1 MILNH
6 EQILKLFEKKTVIF
20 SLLLFLSFIL
30 FSCAHKEETYSIK
43 DEALKN
49 LQILCD
55 DLIKVQDLDTD
66 SEDFGGLYCSEC
78 KDYHTRAGEAVLPFA
93 VAYKETGDKKYL
105 TSAIAVGDWLVAQ
118 QKEDGPW
125 FETPSQWTG
134 TTTDQ
139 VLMMAYAYQI
149 LEPELSKAQQEK
161 WKASIK
167 GAADW
172 LVRTMNHEFAS
183 INYCA
188 TSTATLMACYQVVPD
203 TAYVIKADSLA
214 MLVTSKFDEDYFLT
228 GEGNRIRGTKYGV
241 DLGYSLDMSLW
252 GLGLYAKLRGNDLVD
267 GYVQEALKRYLY
279 FIYPDGST
287 DGSWGVR
294 ANKWTTYGSVTADG
308 CQILFSLYS
317 KDNPKYRTAALANL
331 EYLMSMRQDGLIG
344 YGPHYFEEY
353 KRPPCIYPTFCRS
366 KNLALTILE
375 GDQTS
380 GAIEKLPTQEIG
392 WVKYF
397 ETMDLALVRTE
408 NFMCTVTGYR
418 YKDIRRGPEFKYMHR
433 PSGGSITNLWV
444 KDYGYLQASSQTEY
458 HRWEMPFP
466 DEENPLSI
474 TPRIEFTDENAYY
487 TNLYEFDSHM
497 TLEEKDD
504 HYEVEAIGQLKDRWR
519 WEGGVAYVL
528 THKIYDDHI
537 QKDIKLRF
545 HGQKA
550 TVSII
555 EPFVENPNTK
565 FNIVDDQTVKITGG
579 KKEFLVELLDD
590 EYKFELGENEEKY
603 LQPYPC
609 LKGYPLTIKVTPEVD
624 SFLKTVSYKIS
635 MIN

>member
-1 MILNH
+1 M
-6 EQILKLFEKKTVIF
+6 FF
-20 SLLLFLSFIL
+20 SLLVLLFLVS
-30 FSCAHKEETYSIK
+30 SCDKKEETYSLK

-49 LQILCD
+49 LQILCN
-55 DLIKVQDLDTD
+55 DLIHVQNLDKE
-66 SEDFGGLYCSEC
+66 SANYGGLYCQEC
-78 KDYHTRAGEAVLPFA
+78 KDYHTRAGESVLPFA
-93 VAYKETGDKKYL
+93 VAYKETGDEKYL

-149 LEPELSKAQQEK
+149 LEPELNITQQDK
-161 WKASIK
+161 WKSSIK
-167 GAADW
+167 SAADW
-172 LVRTMNHEFAS
+172 LVRTMDHEFAS

-188 TSTATLMACYQVVPD
+188 TSTATLIACNQVVPD
-203 TAYVIKADSLA
+203 PAYVEKADSLA

-252 GLGLYAKLRGNDLVD
+252 GLGLYAKLRGNDFVD
-267 GYVQEALKRYLY
+267 GYVQEALKRYIY

-353 KRPPCIYPTFCRS
+353 QRPPCIYPTFCRS

-375 GDQTS
+375 GDQTA
-380 GAIEKLPTQEIG
+380 GPVEKLPTQKIG
-392 WVKYF
+392 WAKYF

-444 KDYGYLQASSQTEY
+444 KGYGYLQASSQTEY

-497 TLEEKDD
+497 ILKEKGD

-545 HGQKA
+545 HGQKP

-555 EPFVENPNTK
+555 EPFVENSDTK
-565 FNIVDDQTVKITGG
+565 FNVINDQTVKISGG

-590 EYKFELGENEEKY
+590 EYKFELGIDEEKY

-609 LKGYPLTIKVTPEVD
+609 LKGYPLTIKVTPDED
-624 SFLKTVSYKIS
+624 SFLKTVSYKVSI
-635 MIN
+635 ID